1 MKTIA
6 LMAAVALG
14 GLTSYGADNST
25 TSATTQPSSSPS
37 DCNCTMTAEG
47 IQCSDSCWLDV
58 ETITIAAANGDP
70 IAQFAIAYIT
80 DNGLNDTPQDSEKA
94 QELYA
99 QARPGLE
106 KAAAEGNATAC
117 GALASMYAH
126 GKGVDKDPAKAQEYM
141 KRCKDSCKSKG
152 AQKDA
157 SATPSDK
164 PADM

>member
-6 LMAAVALG
+6 LVAAVALG
-14 GLTSYGADNST
+14 GLSTFGADNSS
-25 TSATTQPSSSPS
+25 TSTPA
-37 DCNCTMTAEG
+37 DCSCTMTEEG

-80 DNGLNDTPQDSEKA
+80 DNGLNDTPQDSAKA

-126 GKGVDKDPAKAQEYM
+126 GKGVEKNPDKAKEYM
-141 KRCKDSCKSKG
+141 KRCKDSCKAKG
-152 AQKDA
+152 GQKDA
-157 SATPSDK
+157 SPAPSDK
-164 PADM
+164 PAAM